1 LAIRFNFLI
10 NKYVSESQMGSIG
23 IMTVG
28 GDCPGLNAAIRGVV
42 FRAAERQT
50 SVVGFKYG
58 FEGLS
63 QDLSIDLNK
72 ENTWDILDT
81 GGSILGCSG
90 DNPFRDD
97 PPAADAA
104 VATFERHGL
113 DALIVIGGNSSM
125 GTALLAEERG
135 IPVVGI
141 PKTIDNDVEGTDVTI
156 GFDTAVETAADAIGR
171 LRTTAESHGRV
182 MIVETM
188 GRDFGWIAVAGGIAG
203 GADIVLTPEEP
214 VDVEAVAQVVRSRK
228 DHGQEFTIIVI
239 GEGATFKGED
249 IQYGNQKPGDKY
261 MHLSGVG
268 AALADRLEALEPTR
282 WKLTVSVIGHL
293 QRGGP
298 PSATDRILASRFGVR
313 AVDEALDGGH
323 GNMVAVRNGQFTTT
337 PLVDVAGKLKAVDKD
352 LLKDAHTFNARA

>member
-1 LAIRFNFLI
+1 
-10 NKYVSESQMGSIG
+10 MGSIG
-23 IMTVG
+23 IMTCG
-28 GDCPGLNAAIRGVV
+28 GDCPGLNAAIRGAVY
-42 FRAAERQT
+42 RASERHT
-50 SVVGFKYG
+50 TVVGFQYG
-58 FEGLS
+58 FEGLY
-63 QDLSIDLNK
+63 QDRSIPLDR
-72 ENTWDILDT
+72 ENTWDILNR

-90 DNPFRDD
+90 ENPFRDD
-97 PPAADAA
+97 DAAADAA
-104 VATFERHGL
+104 VATFKRHKL

-125 GTALLAEERG
+125 GTALSAEERG

-156 GFDTAVETAADAIGR
+156 GFDTAVATAAEAIDR
-171 LRTTAESHGRV
+171 LRTTAESHSRV

-188 GRDFGWIAVAGGIAG
+188 GRDFGWIAVAAGIAG

-214 VDVEAVAQVVRSRK
+214 VDVSAVGKTIRSRQDRGK
-228 DHGQEFTIIVI
+228 EFTIIVI
-239 GEGATFKGED
+239 GEGATFKGEAV
-249 IQYGNQKPGDKY
+249 QYGSHRPGEGY

-268 AALADRLEALEPTR
+268 AALADRLEALEPGR

-323 GNMVAVRNGQFTTT
+323 GNMVAVRDGRITVI
-337 PLVDVAGKLKAVDKD
+337 PLREVAGKLKAVDAG
-352 LLKDAHTFNARA
+352 LLRDAHTFTSTTS